1 MSTVVIVA
9 IVAVVGL
16 LALGGALTKIGPWYR
31 ALNKP
36 SWNPP
41 DWLFGP
47 MWTTILG
54 LAGWAGVIAWNAA
67 PTPEAHTRILALFG
81 VNMALHAAW
90 SPLFFMAR
98 RPDWS
103 LVESV
108 FLWASVVALIVGLAP
123 YSTRA
128 AWLIAPY
135 IVWVTIATVL
145 NWKIV
150 QLNRPFGR
158 VHAPA

>member
-1 MSTVVIVA
+1 MSTVVLVA
-9 IVAVVGL
+9 IAAVIGL

-31 ALNKP
+31 DLSKP

-67 PTPEAHTRILALFG
+67 LTPGDHTRILVLFG

-103 LVESV
+103 LIESC
-108 FLWASVVALIVGLAP
+108 FLWGSVAALIVGLAP
-123 YSTRA
+123 ISTRA

-135 IVWVTIATVL
+135 LTWVTIATVL

-158 VHAPA
+158 AVAAA